1 MGIGWSQIWRTVVA
15 IVVPIV
21 GPYLRTLALKLWEI
35 VEEWAKGL
43 LSETGK
49 KPTSEEK
56 AAMFGKLLEHLEPD
70 LPEEKVAF
78 IREIAHKQQT
88 AKLSKTPARGGPRS
102 QA

>member
-1 MGIGWSQIWRTVVA
+1 MGIGWSQIWKTVVA

-21 GPYLRTLALKLWEI
+21 GPYLRVLALKLWEI

-56 AAMFGKLLEHLEPD
+56 AAKFDSLFWSLEPGIT
-70 LPEEKVAF
+70 EEKVALV
-78 IREIAHKQQT
+78 RETAHSQQT